1 MRRLIR
7 DIAKSLIPGRV
18 PIVKGS
24 TVGFGA
30 RIEAGA
36 KVIDCTVANDAY
48 VGPEA
53 RLFGVT
59 LGAYSS
65 IGPRVTIG
73 ENEHEQKLFST
84 SDILFECVDRTI
96 YAAHRASNTALGPD
110 VWIGANAF
118 IRKGVQIGTGAIIG
132 AHTVVLKDVPPYA
145 IMVGVPARLIGYRF
159 SPATRDKLI
168 ASRWWTLE
176 KSRLQQAIVQRY
188 GSTETPEMHS
198 EQDILT
204 FIADLDI
211 KAGS

>member
-7 DIAKSLIPGRV
+7 DIAKLLVPGRGA
-18 PIVKGS
+18 IVRGS
-24 TVGFGA
+24 TLGAGA

-36 KVIDCTVANDAY
+36 KVIDCTISNDAY

-73 ENEHEQKLFST
+73 ENEHEQKFFST
-84 SDILFECVDRTI
+84 SDVLFECVERMT
-96 YAAHRASNTALGPD
+96 YTAHRASNTVLGPD

-118 IRKGVQIGTGAIIG
+118 IRKGVEIGTGAIIG
-132 AHTVVLKDVPPYA
+132 AHTVVLKDVPAYA

-159 SPATRDKLI
+159 SPATCEKLT
-168 ASRWWTLE
+168 ASQWWTLE
-176 KSRLQQAIVQRY
+176 KSRLQQAIIQRY
-188 GSTETPEMHS
+188 GKTETPEMHS
-198 EQDILT
+198 EQDILA
-204 FIADLDI
+204 FV
-211 KAGS
+211 AGLNNQR